1 MEVMTKVT
9 RILSSAMPR
18 KSQLKLPP
26 LDLGD
31 ETLGQRLARFR
42 KARGFTQVELA
53 EHIGIIQ
60 SIVSD
65 YERDRLRPHP
75 DMLVRFA
82 IALGTSTDELL
93 GLKTPPSK
101 KANSPANRRFLRR
114 LEKIEKLPKRDQ
126 DALIRTIDAFLGNA
140 S

>member
-1 MEVMTKVT
+1 MTKVT
-9 RILSSAMPR
+9 RILSTAMPR
-18 KSQLKLPP
+18 KSQLQLPP
-26 LDLGD
+26 LDLG
-31 ETLGQRLARFR
+31 EESLGQRLARFR

-82 IALGTSTDELL
+82 IALSTSTDELL
-93 GLKTPPSK
+93 GLTIPPSK
-101 KANSPANRRFLRR
+101 KGKSPSNRRFLRR
-114 LEKIEKLPKRDQ
+114 LEQIEKLPKRDQ

-140 S
+140 G